1 MNNHS
6 LVIFDFDELYKIL
19 IEIKKH
25 INFNFEKVDQQHLSE
40 LNSKSN
46 CLIFTKKEITGL
58 ENQIVFDKFPISIFK
73 LLEKI
78 NIEFI
83 KKNFHDQ
90 SDILI
95 NNYNLNLNSR
105 EMCFGDKKLKL
116 TEKEIS
122 SIIYLFKSKSSVN
135 IQELQTKVW
144 GYQSKLE
151 THTVETHIYRLRK
164 KILKTFKD
172 DDFIISNKNGY
183 EIKKKKI
190 NLLKIFLQ
198 QDINQE

>member
-1 MNNHS
+1 MNNYN
-6 LVIFDFDELYKIL
+6 LIIFDFNELYKIL

-58 ENQIVFDKFPISIFK
+58 ENQIIFDKFPISIFK

-83 KKNFHDQ
+83 KKNFQEQ
-90 SDILI
+90 SEILI
-95 NNYNLNLNSR
+95 GNYKFNINSR
-105 EMCFGDKKLKL
+105 EMFFKENKLKL
-116 TEKEIS
+116 TEKEIN
-122 SIIYLFKSKSSVN
+122 SIIYLFKAARPIR
-135 IQELQTKVW
+135 IQELQSEVW
-144 GYQSKLE
+144 GYQSQLE

-164 KILKTFKD
+164 KIHKVFKD
-172 DDFIISNKNGY
+172 EDFILSKKNGY
-183 EIKKKKI
+183 EIKKK
-190 NLLKIFLQ
+190 
-198 QDINQE
+198 E